1 MFYRTSMRLIWDCL
15 QGVHGGLFFV
25 FFGGGATGFLWEC
38 FFYELVC
45 RTCMRLMELSTVLIW
60 GTYGFSMA
68 LLRDSTSDSF
78 VVEYMAPY
86 RVRYDCLLDFCRLLS
101 CASTIRP
108 WELLCI

>member
-1 MFYRTSMRLIWDCL
+1 MGLSTGCAWGPFFCFVLGGYGISM
-15 QGVHGGLFFV
+15 GL
-25 FFGGGATGFLWEC
+25 